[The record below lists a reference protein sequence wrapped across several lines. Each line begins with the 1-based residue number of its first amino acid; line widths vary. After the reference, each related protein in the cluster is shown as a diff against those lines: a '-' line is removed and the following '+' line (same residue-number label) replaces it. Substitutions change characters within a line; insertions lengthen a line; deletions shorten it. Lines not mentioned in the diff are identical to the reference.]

1 MGIRN
6 TGKGISVLERYQ
18 VTGIFY
24 DKEYK
29 KMQQFFIEYW
39 KVLTKKGFEYT
50 LEVFR

>member
-29 KMQQFFIEYW
+29 KYRTTSHSAVIAQIRS
-39 KVLTKKGFEYT
+39 VT
-50 LEVFR
+50 

>member
-18 VTGIFY
+18 VTGIFMT
-24 DKEYK
+24 KNIK
-29 KMQQFFIEYW
+29 NAAIFIEYW
-39 KVLTKKGFEYT
+39 KVLTKKRFEYT

>member
-1 MGIRN
+1 MMVEAGECEKNMEKN

-29 KMQQFFIEYW
+29 KYSNFS
-39 KVLTKKGFEYT
+39 
-50 LEVFR
+50 